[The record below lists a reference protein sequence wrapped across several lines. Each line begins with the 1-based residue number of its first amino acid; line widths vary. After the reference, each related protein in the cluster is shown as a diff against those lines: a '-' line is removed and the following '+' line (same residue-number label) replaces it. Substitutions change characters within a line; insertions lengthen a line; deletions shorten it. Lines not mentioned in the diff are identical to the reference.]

1 MEKLLQK
8 YKDEC
13 AISSKLASIIWKIG
27 IIILSIV
34 YIKSSY
40 ENQNYFKMFF
50 LFLIG
55 ILILYLLCLFIFKR
69 KAFNKIYSSKENKN
83 NCKKLKILYL
93 EIDKYQKNWIT
104 NYCKE
109 NKLNEISKLEIL
121 RSSLC
126 EERKIKTINYISPI
140 IIGTL
145 TFTIWEIGLQ
155 KLSDKIGY
163 INMIFIATVVAVLLS
178 VIIGIMKKEF
188 IEDKEM
194 FFEFDKFETNKRLE
208 DLLLYEILKC
218 KK

>member
-34 YIKSSY
+34 YIKLSY
-40 ENQNYFKMFF
+40 GNQNYFKMFVW
-50 LFLIG
+50 LLIG
-55 ILILYLLCLFIFKR
+55 ILILYLLCLFFFKR
-69 KAFNKIYSSKENKN
+69 KAFNKIYSGKGNKN

-93 EIDKYQKNWIT
+93 EIDKYQKNWMT
-104 NYCKE
+104 NYCKK

-126 EERKIKTINYISPI
+126 EERKIKTINYINPI

-163 INMIFIATVVAVLLS
+163 INMIFIAIVVAVILS
-178 VIIGIMKKEF
+178 VIIGIMKEEF

-194 FFEFDKFETNKRLE
+194 FFEFDKFESNKRLE

>member
-1 MEKLLQK
+1 M
-8 YKDEC
+8 
-13 AISSKLASIIWKIG
+13 
-27 IIILSIV
+27 
-34 YIKSSY
+34 
-40 ENQNYFKMFF
+40 
-50 LFLIG
+50 
-55 ILILYLLCLFIFKR
+55 
-69 KAFNKIYSSKENKN
+69 
-83 NCKKLKILYL
+83 
-93 EIDKYQKNWIT
+93 T
-104 NYCKE
+104 NYCKK

-126 EERKIKTINYISPI
+126 EERKIKTINYINPI

-163 INMIFIATVVAVLLS
+163 INMIFIAIVVAVILS

-194 FFEFDKFETNKRLE
+194 FFEFDKFESNKRLE

>member
-1 MEKLLQK
+1 MEKLLQR

-13 AISSKLASIIWKIG
+13 AISSKLASNIWKIG

-34 YIKSSY
+34 YIKLSY
-40 ENQNYFKMFF
+40 GSQNYFEMFV

-69 KAFNKIYSSKENKN
+69 KAFNKIYSGKGNKN

-93 EIDKYQKNWIT
+93 EIDKYQKNWMT
-104 NYCKE
+104 NYCKK
-109 NKLNEISKLEIL
+109 NKLNEISKLDIL

-126 EERKIKTINYISPI
+126 EERKIKTISYINPI
-140 IIGTL
+140 IIGSL

-163 INMIFIATVVAVLLS
+163 INMIFIAIVIAVILS

-188 IEDKEM
+188 IENKEM
-194 FFEFDKFETNKRLE
+194 FLEFDKFTSNKRLE

>member
-34 YIKSSY
+34 YIKLSY
-40 ENQNYFKMFF
+40 GNQNYFKMFVW
-50 LFLIG
+50 LLIG

-69 KAFNKIYSSKENKN
+69 KAFNKIYSGKGKKN

-93 EIDKYQKNWIT
+93 EIDKYQKNWMT
-104 NYCKE
+104 NYCKK
-109 NKLNEISKLEIL
+109 NKLNEISKLDIL

-126 EERKIKTINYISPI
+126 EERKIKTINYINPI

-163 INMIFIATVVAVLLS
+163 INMIFIAIVVAVILS

-194 FFEFDKFETNKRLE
+194 FFEFDKFESNKRLE

>member
-34 YIKSSY
+34 YIKLSY
-40 ENQNYFKMFF
+40 GNQNYFKMFF

-93 EIDKYQKNWIT
+93 EIDKYQKKWMT
-104 NYCKE
+104 NYCKK

-218 KK
+218 

>member
-34 YIKSSY
+34 YIKLSY
-40 ENQNYFKMFF
+40 GNQNYFKMFVW
-50 LFLIG
+50 LLIG
-55 ILILYLLCLFIFKR
+55 ILILYLLCLFFFKR
-69 KAFNKIYSSKENKN
+69 KAFNKIYSGKGNKN
-83 NCKKLKILYL
+83 NCKKIKILYL
-93 EIDKYQKNWIT
+93 EIDKYQKNWMT
-104 NYCKE
+104 NYCKK

-126 EERKIKTINYISPI
+126 EERKIKTINYINPI

-163 INMIFIATVVAVLLS
+163 INMIFIAIVVAVILS

-194 FFEFDKFETNKRLE
+194 FFEFDKFESNKRLE

>member
-34 YIKSSY
+34 YIKLSY
-40 ENQNYFKMFF
+40 GNQNYFKMFVW
-50 LFLIG
+50 LLIG

-69 KAFNKIYSSKENKN
+69 KAFNKIYSGKGNKN

-93 EIDKYQKNWIT
+93 EIDKYQKNWMT
-104 NYCKE
+104 NYCKK
-109 NKLNEISKLEIL
+109 NQLNEISKLEIL

-126 EERKIKTINYISPI
+126 EERKIKTINYINPI

-163 INMIFIATVVAVLLS
+163 INMIFIAIVVAVILS

-194 FFEFDKFETNKRLE
+194 FFEFDKFESNKRLE

>member
-34 YIKSSY
+34 YIKLSY
-40 ENQNYFKMFF
+40 GNQNYFKMFVW
-50 LFLIG
+50 LLIG

-69 KAFNKIYSSKENKN
+69 KAFNKIYSGKGNKN

-93 EIDKYQKNWIT
+93 EIDKYQKNWMT
-104 NYCKE
+104 NYCKK

-126 EERKIKTINYISPI
+126 EERKIKTISYINPI
-140 IIGTL
+140 IIGSL

-163 INMIFIATVVAVLLS
+163 INMIFIAIVVAVILS

-188 IEDKEM
+188 IENKEM
-194 FFEFDKFETNKRLE
+194 FLEFDKFASNKRLE
-208 DLLLYEILKC
+208 DLLL
-218 KK
+218 

>member
-34 YIKSSY
+34 YIKLSY
-40 ENQNYFKMFF
+40 GNQNYFKMFVW
-50 LFLIG
+50 LLIG

-69 KAFNKIYSSKENKN
+69 KAFNKIYSGKGNKN

-93 EIDKYQKNWIT
+93 EIDKYQKNWMT
-104 NYCKE
+104 NYCKK

-126 EERKIKTINYISPI
+126 EERKIKTISYINPI
-140 IIGTL
+140 IIGSL

-163 INMIFIATVVAVLLS
+163 INMIFIAIVAAVILS

-188 IEDKEM
+188 IENKEM
-194 FFEFDKFETNKRLE
+194 FLEFDKFASNKRLE

>member
-34 YIKSSY
+34 YIKLSY
-40 ENQNYFKMFF
+40 GNQNYFKMFVW
-50 LFLIG
+50 LLIG
-55 ILILYLLCLFIFKR
+55 ILILYLLCLFFFKR
-69 KAFNKIYSSKENKN
+69 KAFNKIYSGKGNKN

-93 EIDKYQKNWIT
+93 EIDKYQKNWMT
-104 NYCKE
+104 NYCKK

-126 EERKIKTINYISPI
+126 EERKIKTINYINPI

-155 KLSDKIGY
+155 KSSDKIGY
-163 INMIFIATVVAVLLS
+163 INMIFIAIVVAVILS

-194 FFEFDKFETNKRLE
+194 FFEFDKFESNKRLE

>member
-34 YIKSSY
+34 YIKLSY
-40 ENQNYFKMFF
+40 GNQNYFKMFVW
-50 LFLIG
+50 LLIG

-69 KAFNKIYSSKENKN
+69 KAFNKIYSGKGNKN

-93 EIDKYQKNWIT
+93 EIDKYQKNWMT
-104 NYCKE
+104 NYCKK

-126 EERKIKTINYISPI
+126 EERKIKTINYINPI

-155 KLSDKIGY
+155 KLSDKIGC
-163 INMIFIATVVAVLLS
+163 INMIFIAIVVAVILS

-194 FFEFDKFETNKRLE
+194 FFEFDKFESNKRLE

>member
-34 YIKSSY
+34 YIKLSY
-40 ENQNYFKMFF
+40 GNQNYFKMFVW
-50 LFLIG
+50 LLIG

-69 KAFNKIYSSKENKN
+69 KAFNKIYSGKGNKN

-93 EIDKYQKNWIT
+93 EIDKYQKNWMT
-104 NYCKE
+104 NYCKK
-109 NKLNEISKLEIL
+109 NNLNEISKLEIL

-126 EERKIKTINYISPI
+126 EERKIKTINYINPI

-163 INMIFIATVVAVLLS
+163 INMIFIAIVVAVILS

-208 DLLLYEILKC
+208 DLLLYEILKF

>member
-34 YIKSSY
+34 YIKLSY
-40 ENQNYFKMFF
+40 GNQNYFKMFVW
-50 LFLIG
+50 LLIG

-69 KAFNKIYSSKENKN
+69 KAFNKIYSGKGNKN

-93 EIDKYQKNWIT
+93 EIDKYQKNWMT
-104 NYCKE
+104 NYCKK
-109 NKLNEISKLEIL
+109 NKLNEISKLDIL

-126 EERKIKTINYISPI
+126 EERKIKTINYINPI

-163 INMIFIATVVAVLLS
+163 INMIFIAIVVAVILS

-194 FFEFDKFETNKRLE
+194 FFEFDKFESNKRLE

>member
-34 YIKSSY
+34 YIKLSY
-40 ENQNYFKMFF
+40 GNQNYFKMFVW
-50 LFLIG
+50 LLIG
-55 ILILYLLCLFIFKR
+55 ILILYLLCLFFFKR
-69 KAFNKIYSSKENKN
+69 KAFNKIYSGKGNKN

-93 EIDKYQKNWIT
+93 EIDKYQKNWMT
-104 NYCKE
+104 NYCKK

-126 EERKIKTINYISPI
+126 EERKIKTINYINPI

-163 INMIFIATVVAVLLS
+163 INMIFIAIVVAVILS
-178 VIIGIMKKEF
+178 VIIRIMKKEF

-194 FFEFDKFETNKRLE
+194 FFEFDKFESNKRLE

>member
-34 YIKSSY
+34 YIKLSY
-40 ENQNYFKMFF
+40 GNQNYFKMFF

-93 EIDKYQKNWIT
+93 QIDKYQKNWMT
-104 NYCKE
+104 NYCKK

-208 DLLLYEILKC
+208 DLLLYEILKL

>member
-1 MEKLLQK
+1 MQRLIER
-8 YKDEC
+8 YKVEC
-13 AISSKLASIIWKIG
+13 SINSKVASILWKIG

-34 YIKSSY
+34 YIKLSY
-40 ENQNYFKMFF
+40 ESQNYFKMFV

-55 ILILYLLCLFIFKR
+55 ILILYLLCLLIFKR
-69 KAFNKIYSSKENKN
+69 KAFNKIYSGKVNKN

-93 EIDKYQKNWIT
+93 EIDKYQKNWMT
-104 NYCKE
+104 NYCKR
-109 NKLNEISKLEIL
+109 NNIDKISKLEIL
-121 RSSLC
+121 RSDLC
-126 EERKIKTINYISPI
+126 EERKLKAISYINPI
-140 IIGTL
+140 IIGSL

-163 INMIFIATVVAVLLS
+163 INMIFIAIVVAIIFS

-188 IEDKEM
+188 IENKEM
-194 FFEFDKFETNKRLE
+194 FLEFDKFASNKRLE

>member
-8 YKDEC
+8 YKEDC
-13 AISSKLASIIWKIG
+13 VISSKSASLIWKIG
-27 IIILSIV
+27 IIIISII
-34 YIKSSY
+34 YIKLSY
-40 ENQNYFKMFF
+40 GNQNYFKMFV

-69 KAFNKIYSSKENKN
+69 KVFNKIYSGKGNKN
-83 NCKKLKILYL
+83 NCKKLKCLYL

-104 NYCKE
+104 NYCKK
-109 NKLNEISKLEIL
+109 NKINEISKLEIL
-121 RSSLC
+121 RSCLC
-126 EERKIKTINYISPI
+126 EERKLKAISYINPI
-140 IIGTL
+140 IIGSL

-163 INMIFIATVVAVLLS
+163 INMIFVAIAVAVILS
-178 VIIGIMKKEF
+178 VILGILKKEF
-188 IEDKEM
+188 IENKEM
-194 FFEFDKFETNKRLE
+194 FLEFDKFASNKRLE

>member
-34 YIKSSY
+34 YIKLSY
-40 ENQNYFKMFF
+40 GNQNYFKMFVW
-50 LFLIG
+50 LLIG
-55 ILILYLLCLFIFKR
+55 ILILYLLCLFFFKR
-69 KAFNKIYSSKENKN
+69 KAFNKIYSGKGNKN

-93 EIDKYQKNWIT
+93 EIDKYQKNWMT
-104 NYCKE
+104 NYCKK

-126 EERKIKTINYISPI
+126 EERKIKTINYINPI

-163 INMIFIATVVAVLLS
+163 INMIFIAIVVAVILS

-194 FFEFDKFETNKRLE
+194 FFEFDKFESNKRLE

>member
-1 MEKLLQK
+1 MQRLIER
-8 YKDEC
+8 YKVEC
-13 AISSKLASIIWKIG
+13 SINSKAASILWKIG

-34 YIKSSY
+34 YIKLSY
-40 ENQNYFKMFF
+40 ESQNYFKMFIV
-50 LFLIG
+50 FLIS

-69 KAFNKIYSSKENKN
+69 KAFNKIYLGKENKN

-93 EIDKYQKNWIT
+93 EIEKYQKNWMT
-104 NYCKE
+104 NYCKK
-109 NKLNEISKLEIL
+109 NKIDKISKLEIL

-126 EERKIKTINYISPI
+126 EERKLKAISYINPI
-140 IIGTL
+140 IIGSL

-163 INMIFIATVVAVLLS
+163 INMIFIAIVVAIILS

-188 IEDKEM
+188 IENKEM
-194 FFEFDKFETNKRLE
+194 FLEFDKFASNKRLE

>member
-34 YIKSSY
+34 YIKLSY
-40 ENQNYFKMFF
+40 GNQNYFKMFVW
-50 LFLIG
+50 LLIG

-69 KAFNKIYSSKENKN
+69 KAFNKIYSGKGNKN

-93 EIDKYQKNWIT
+93 EIDKYQKNWMT
-104 NYCKE
+104 NYCKK

-126 EERKIKTINYISPI
+126 EERKIKTISYINPI
-140 IIGTL
+140 IIGSL

-163 INMIFIATVVAVLLS
+163 INIIFIAIVAAVILS

-188 IEDKEM
+188 IENKEM
-194 FFEFDKFETNKRLE
+194 FLEFDKFASNKRLE

>member
-1 MEKLLQK
+1 MEKLLQR

-27 IIILSIV
+27 IIILSII

-40 ENQNYFKMFF
+40 KSQNYFEMFV
-50 LFLIG
+50 LLLMSV
-55 ILILYLLCLFIFKR
+55 LILYLLCLGIFKR
-69 KAFNKIYSSKENKN
+69 KASNKIYLGKENKN
-83 NCKKLKILYL
+83 NCKKLKTLYL
-93 EIDKYQKNWIT
+93 EIDKYQKNWMT
-104 NYCKE
+104 NYCKR

-126 EERKIKTINYISPI
+126 EERKIKTISYINPI
-140 IIGTL
+140 IIGSL
-145 TFTIWEIGLQ
+145 TFTIWEMGLQ
-155 KLSDKIGY
+155 KLNDKIGY
-163 INMIFIATVVAVLLS
+163 VNMICIAIVVAVILS

-188 IEDKEM
+188 IENKEM
-194 FFEFDKFETNKRLE
+194 FLEFDKFASDKRLE

>member
-1 MEKLLQK
+1 MQRLIER
-8 YKDEC
+8 YKVEC
-13 AISSKLASIIWKIG
+13 SINSKVASILWKIG

-34 YIKSSY
+34 YIKLSY
-40 ENQNYFKMFF
+40 ESQNYFKMFIV
-50 LFLIG
+50 FLIG

-69 KAFNKIYSSKENKN
+69 KAFNKIYSGKVNKN

-93 EIDKYQKNWIT
+93 EIDKYQKNWMT
-104 NYCKE
+104 NYCKR
-109 NKLNEISKLEIL
+109 NNIDKISKLEIL
-121 RSSLC
+121 RSDLS
-126 EERKIKTINYISPI
+126 EERKLKAISYINPI
-140 IIGTL
+140 IIGSL

-163 INMIFIATVVAVLLS
+163 INMIFIAIVVAIILS

-188 IEDKEM
+188 IENKEM
-194 FFEFDKFETNKRLE
+194 FLEFDKFASNKRLE

>member
-34 YIKSSY
+34 YIKLSY
-40 ENQNYFKMFF
+40 GNQNYFKMFVW
-50 LFLIG
+50 LLIG

-69 KAFNKIYSSKENKN
+69 KAFNKIYSGKGNKN

-93 EIDKYQKNWIT
+93 EIDKYQKNWMT
-104 NYCKE
+104 NYCKK

-126 EERKIKTINYISPI
+126 EERKIKTIYYINPI

-163 INMIFIATVVAVLLS
+163 INMIFIAIVVAVILS

-194 FFEFDKFETNKRLE
+194 FFEFDKFESNKRLE

>member
-34 YIKSSY
+34 YIKLSY
-40 ENQNYFKMFF
+40 GNQNYFKMFVW
-50 LFLIG
+50 LLIG
-55 ILILYLLCLFIFKR
+55 ILILYLLCLFFFKR
-69 KAFNKIYSSKENKN
+69 KAFNKIYSGKGNKN

-93 EIDKYQKNWIT
+93 EIDKYQKNWMT
-104 NYCKE
+104 NYCKK

-121 RSSLC
+121 RSNLC
-126 EERKIKTINYISPI
+126 EERKIKTINYINPI

-163 INMIFIATVVAVLLS
+163 INMIFIAIVVAVILS

-194 FFEFDKFETNKRLE
+194 FFEFDKFESNKRLE